1 MNLASYIDH
10 TLLKP
15 EATTEDVLKI
25 CEEAVTYHFYSV
37 CINADHVK
45 TVADAVKGTDVKVT
59 AVVGFPLGATTS
71 STKAFEANDA
81 ILNGANE
88 IDMVINIGAL
98 KAGDHKKVESDIKA
112 VVQAIDKR
120 ALLKVIIET
129 CLLTEAE
136 KVSACQL
143 AVKAGADYVKTST
156 GFNSGG
162 ATEADITLMRKT
174 VGPEIGVK
182 ASGGIRDFETAMLM
196 INAGATRIGASQS
209 IAIATKGQAEEGHY

>member
-112 VVQAIDKR
+112 VVGAIDKQ

-209 IAIATKGQAEEGHY
+209 IVIATKGQAEEGHY

>member
-15 EATTEDVLKI
+15 EATTSDVLKI

-37 CINADHVK
+37 CVNADHVK
-45 TVADAVKGTDVKVT
+45 TVADAVKGSDVKVT

-71 STKAFEANDA
+71 TTKAFEAHDA

-88 IDMVINIGAL
+88 IDMVINVGAL
-98 KAGDHKKVESDIKA
+98 KAGDDTKVKSDIVA
-112 VVQAIDKR
+112 VVKAIDKR

-129 CLLTEAE
+129 CLLTDEE
-136 KVSACQL
+136 KIRACQI
-143 AVKAGADYVKTST
+143 AVAAGADFVKTST
-156 GFNSGG
+156 GFSSGG

-174 VGPEIGVK
+174 VGPSIGVK
-182 ASGGIRDFETAMLM
+182 ASGGIRDFETAMIM
-196 INAGATRIGASQS
+196 VNAGATRIGASQS
-209 IAIATKGQAEEGHY
+209 IAITTKGQAEEGSY